1 MARAVRAVA
10 TGTLLMALI
19 QGTVA
24 TVGFLI
30 FSVPKPFLWG
40 TLASIG
46 ALMPGVG
53 TSIATIPAS
62 IYLLATGH
70 TVQGVGMILWAALAV
85 GLIDNLVGP
94 YLIGKRSNMHPFV
107 ILIAV
112 LGGINL
118 FGPVGFIVGPVVV
131 TLFFVLL
138 EIYNQYII
146 KDKPVPKQS
155 DDDII

>member
-1 MARAVRAVA
+1 
-10 TGTLLMALI
+10 MALI

-24 TVGFLI
+24 TIGFLI
-30 FSVPKPFLWG
+30 FRVPHPFLWG
-40 TLASIG
+40 ALASMG

-62 IYLLATGH
+62 IYLFATGS
-70 TVQGVGMILWAALAV
+70 TVQGVGMVLWAVLAV
-85 GLIDNLVGP
+85 GLIDNFVGP
-94 YLIGKRSNMHPFV
+94 YLIGKRSNMHPFI

-131 TLFFVLL
+131 TLFIVLL

-146 KDKPVPKQS
+146 KDKPVPKML
-155 DDDII
+155 DDNEA